1 MLDLTPGQLVVDLR
15 TSVLKVEHLVVLSA
29 GVSTDTSLLDS
40 TPCQWV
46 LLTPPVA
53 MVTTLL
59 DLVQIVSDAV
69 PCTTDALDLVL
80 V

>member
-1 MLDLTPGQLVVDLR
+1 MLVLTPGQLVVDLR
-15 TSVLKVEHLVVLSA
+15 TSVLRVEHLVVVSA
-29 GVSTDTSLLDS
+29 GVSMDTLLLDS

-46 LLTPPVA
+46 LLTPPAA

-59 DLVQIVSDAV
+59 DSIHLVLDAV
-69 PCTTDALDLVL
+69 PCTMVALDLVL

>member
-1 MLDLTPGQLVVDLR
+1 MLVLIPGQSVVDLR
-15 TSVLKVEHLVVLSA
+15 TSVLRVEHLVVPSA
-29 GVSTDTSLLDS
+29 GVSTDTLLLDL

-46 LLTPPVA
+46 LPTPPAA

-59 DLVQIVSDAV
+59 DMVQTVSDAV
-69 PCTTDALDLVL
+69 PCIMDALDLVL

>member
-1 MLDLTPGQLVVDLR
+1 MLDPTLGVLVVDLR
-15 TSVLKVEHLVVLSA
+15 TSVLRVEHLVVLSA
-29 GVSTDTSLLDS
+29 GVNTVTLLLDS

-46 LLTPPVA
+46 LLTPPAA

-59 DLVQIVSDAV
+59 DLVQTVSDAV
-69 PCTTDALDLVL
+69 PCIMVALDLVL